1 LLGGGAEKLTVET
14 MEQVEA
20 QAAVVAAV
28 REWVRAVAA
37 GREGDAPSSELAG
50 LSAAVAARRMLADIA
65 EGVID
70 DAVTAARQRAAG
82 GHTWREIGEAMGV
95 TGQLAGRRAEKR
107 GVDTTRTV
115 TPSAPPALPEAH
127 VREREGVA
135 EPGRLPVPSVAAL
148 GLRPMVRRD
157 PAKPGAGQSTR
168 APVPALPAYVRD
180 ETLHFAPRS
189 GLGELVLGGLRTGD
203 DGAAADA
210 GRAVRHPPMADS
222 EIVADV

>member
-1 LLGGGAEKLTVET
+1 LLGGGPEKLTVET

-37 GREGDAPSSELAG
+37 GKESDAPSPELAG
-50 LSAAVAARRMLADIA
+50 LGAAVAARRVLAEIA

-70 DAVTAARQRAAG
+70 DAVSAARQRAAG

-115 TPSAPPALPEAH
+115 TPSVPPAPPEAH
-127 VREREGVA
+127 LREREGGA
-135 EPGRLPVPSVAAL
+135 ESGRLAVPSVAAL

-157 PAKPGAGQSTR
+157 PTKPGASQSTR
-168 APVPALPAYVRD
+168 AQVPALPAYVRD
-180 ETLHFAPRS
+180 ETLHFAARS
-189 GLGELVLGGLRTGD
+189 RLGELVFGGPRTGD

-210 GRAVRHPPMADS
+210 GRSVRHPPMADS
-222 EIVADV
+222 EMVADA